1 MTNNDKDPVFG
12 FMLMCMM
19 VLLIFTNIT
28 VNSNSLLIAR
38 ALKILEESFSESTVY
53 DKDIAGAFQNPTDNA
68 MILSESGSS
77 EDLSW

>member
-1 MTNNDKDPVFG
+1 MTNNDKGPVFG

-19 VLLIFTNIT
+19 VLLIITNIT

-38 ALKILEESFSESTVY
+38 ALKILEENFSENSAY
-53 DKDIAGAFQNPTDNA
+53 DNDISGAFQNPTDNA
-68 MILSESGSS
+68 MIRSESGYS

>member
-1 MTNNDKDPVFG
+1 MTNNDKGPVFG

-19 VLLIFTNIT
+19 VLLIITNIT

-38 ALKILEESFSESTVY
+38 ELRILEESFSESSANE
-53 DKDIAGAFQNPTDNA
+53 DISGIFQNPTDNA
-68 MILSESGSS
+68 MIRSESGSS